1 MRAGGDRRSIAP
13 PLVLTHAEI
22 DELLRLIRLALDL
35 TQVELKARGLL

>member
-1 MRAGGDRRSIAP
+1 MIIAP